1 MSLFFLWVGFSP
13 IQLGFG
19 LQVKVEVLVLLGEV
33 KSRVYIS
40 VLLHVGLGIFFS
52 LYLFFLFFFL
62 AGIVHKIHH
71 ILFTSFL
78 WVLFTA
84 LFTRYCSWY
93 NFTRYCSLLSYGSVH
108 STIHQNCSWHY
119 SLDNVY
125 GGIVHTC

>member
-1 MSLFFLWVGFSP
+1 MGFSP

-78 WVLFTA
+78 WS
-84 LFTRYCSWY
+84 CSRHY
-93 NFTRYCSLLSYGSVH
+93 SPDTVHGTISPDTVHFFLMGSVH
-108 STIHQNCSWHY
+108 STIHQK
-119 SLDNVY
+119 LFMALFT
-125 GGIVHTC
+125 G